1 MNTPSGFA
9 SSSAPVLLR
18 LTEIRRPPVLR
29 APSGFWPIG
38 PGGAK
43 RHWSLLRAGAP
54 PRDGATR
61 AMTDGANRHR
71 LPGQEVR
78 HTLRANGT
86 LLTGQW
92 YELLA
97 EHGFLVGISIGGP
110 PALRDRYRVDK
121 RGNPTFDKVVQ
132 GLRLLKKPNV
142 EFDIQCTVNAADPD
156 RPLAV
161 YRYFRDELGARRL
174 RFIPSSSGTTTP
186 GSG

>member
-1 MNTPSGFA
+1 MA
-9 SSSAPVLLR
+9 
-18 LTEIRRPPVLR
+18 
-29 APSGFWPIG
+29 
-38 PGGAK
+38 
-43 RHWSLLRAGAP
+43 
-54 PRDGATR
+54 
-61 AMTDGANRHR
+61 GANRHR

-186 GSG
+186 GSERATGRPIGRPAPRHGPVHDRSARGMGPPRRRQCVRAALRQSALLVAGDAIDDVRRCRGVR